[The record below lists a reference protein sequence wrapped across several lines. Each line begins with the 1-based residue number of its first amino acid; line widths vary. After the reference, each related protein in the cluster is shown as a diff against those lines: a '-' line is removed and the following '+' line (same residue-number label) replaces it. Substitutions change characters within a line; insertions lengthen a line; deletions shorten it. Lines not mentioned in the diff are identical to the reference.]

1 MSTAT
6 LQRATLRANVASFSA
21 VEVDTENGII
31 RNASVMTIGPALGH
45 GFELDQTSLRQ
56 LVETIGDGVQVRFKH
71 PEDPHADSLGTDV
84 GFVRNVRID
93 GNQVRGDV
101 HLGAWAKSLPGVGDV
116 WTYLLTKA
124 QQAPA
129 SFGLS
134 AVIDYEVEPVQVGG
148 PPRLV
153 ARIFGTQAVDFVGKP
168 AANPAGLL
176 SAAPE
181 KTTMPYDPKYKAACE
196 QLGMP
201 STATDEQ
208 AAAFFAA
215 LPPEKQA
222 ACAAV
227 VPPTPTPE
235 ITVETET
242 PVVPPAASASMS
254 AKPAV
259 AELDV
264 VALEAKRVGQIR
276 QLAAIFPNIGE
287 EKVNQVIADPTMDA
301 AKART
306 AFLAHIAENAKPV
319 RSINVGEDRQT
330 AALSKAIP
338 DALRIRAGVQ
348 VKDAHEMA
356 HKLAGLSALEQFRRY
371 MMAHGVSEAIY
382 FTPAQLSELFTSQRK
397 RAALAQSTSDFDNI
411 LLDAANKTL
420 RNAYVETE
428 TLWPK
433 WARKNT
439 NPDFKAGN
447 RIQLSEAGM
456 PVARNEGGE
465 LKYNTLTDSKIA
477 VTLTEYVNG
486 IKLTRRAIVNDD
498 LSAFNR
504 IPMLLGASYKRL
516 EDYLAF
522 SVLTAN
528 ATLASTGG
536 ALFNSTAITSAAGHG
551 NLISS
556 GGAAP
561 SVTTLAAT
569 AALLRKQK
577 GLKKTT
583 ADDAGAY
590 LNTRP
595 VALIVPVALE
605 VVAAQ
610 VIGSNVDPAK
620 SNSTMN
626 PFFNKLDVVSHPL
639 LDANSTTAWYLAA
652 DPNLVDGV
660 EVCFLQDEQSPVL
673 KNETDFD
680 TDDVKFASRH
690 TVTAAAIDYR
700 GLAKNPG
707 T

>member
-1 MSTAT
+1 MSTQT
-6 LQRATLRANVASFSA
+6 LQRAVLRANVSSFSA
-21 VEVDTENGII
+21 VNVDVENGII
-31 RNASVMTIGPALGH
+31 KNASVMTIGPALGH
-45 GFELDQTSLRQ
+45 GFELDSTSLRQ

-71 PEDPHADSLGTDV
+71 PADPHADSLGTDV
-84 GFVRNVRID
+84 GTVRNCRIE

-101 HLGAWAKSLPGVGDV
+101 HLGAWAKSLPGIGDA

-124 QQAPA
+124 QTAPA

-134 AVIDYEVEPVQVGG
+134 AVIDYEVEPVTAGG
-148 PPRLV
+148 PPRLM
-153 ARIFGTQAVDFVGKP
+153 ARIYGTEAVDFVGKP
-168 AANPAGLL
+168 AANPGGLL

-181 KTTMPYDPKYKAACE
+181 KPSMPFDPKYRAACE
-196 QLGMP
+196 ALGMP
-201 STATDEQ
+201 ATATDEQ

-222 ACAAV
+222 ACAI
-227 VPPTPTPE
+227 PPTPTPE
-235 ITVETET
+235 IPVENET
-242 PVVPPAASASMS
+242 PVTPPVAPAAMS
-254 AKPAV
+254 AKPEV
-259 AELDV
+259 DVIGLEL
-264 VALEAKRVGQIR
+264 KRVSQIR
-276 QLAAIFPNIGE
+276 QLAAVLPNIGE
-287 EKVNQVIADPTMDA
+287 EQINLAISDPSMDA
-301 AKART
+301 SKART
-306 AFLAHIAENAKPV
+306 AFLAHIAQNAKPV
-319 RSINVGEDRQT
+319 ASINVGEDRTT
-330 AALSKAIP
+330 AALATALP
-338 DALRIRAGVQ
+338 DALRIRAGAA

-371 MMAHGVSEAIY
+371 LIAHNVKDAML
-382 FTPAQLSELFTSQRK
+382 FTQSRLAELFTNR
-397 RAALAQSTSDFDNI
+397 RARASLAQATSDFDNL

-420 RNAYVETE
+420 RNAYVETPS
-428 TLWPK
+428 TWSL

-447 RIQLSEAGM
+447 RIAMSEANM
-456 PVARNEGGE
+456 PVERKEGGE

-486 IKLTRRAIVNDD
+486 IKLTRRAVINDD
-498 LSAFNR
+498 LSAFSR
-504 IPMLLGASYKRL
+504 IPMLLGNSYKRL
-516 EDYLAF
+516 EDSLAF
-522 SVLTAN
+522 GVLTAN
-528 ATLASTGG
+528 ATLSSTGG

-569 AALLRKQK
+569 SALLRKQK

-590 LNTRP
+590 LDTRP
-595 VALIVPVALE
+595 KVLIVPVALE
-605 VVAAQ
+605 VTAAQ
-610 VIGSNVDPAK
+610 LVGSNVDPSK
-620 SNSTMN
+620 SNSTLN
-626 PFFNKLDVVSHPL
+626 PYFNGLTVVSHPL
-639 LDANSTTAWYLAA
+639 LDVNSAVAWYLAA
-652 DPNLVDGV
+652 DPNQVDGV

-690 TVTAAAIDYR
+690 TITAAAIDYR

-707 T
+707 Q